1 MAIAGYHNRVL
12 EVDLSTGSIKVEPLQ
27 PQDALLYLGGRG
39 LASKLLYDRIDPKTD
54 PIGPGNIIVIATS
67 PLVGSQEPTLWFRGC
82 SFRLGRG
89 IPDINVG
96 CRSGAVVD

>member
-39 LASKLLYDRIDPKTD
+39 LATKLLYDRIDPKRD

-67 PLVGSQEPTLWFRGC
+67 PLVGSQDPTSSCGSMVYKSPL
-82 SFRLGRG
+82 SAS
-89 IPDINVG
+89 ISIKSVQHEA
-96 CRSGAVVD
+96 S